1 MRKENQ
7 ANLALAVSVFG
18 AVGTA
23 AGQGGASLVWTAIH
37 HGFLAA
43 TVGGLADW
51 FAVKAIFGR
60 PLGISHRTDILRRNR
75 ARIME
80 SLVQFSADD
89 LLSKKNIM
97 EVIER
102 ENIGALLV
110 EYLEHRGGR
119 ERLIEATV
127 DILRHVAADV
137 DSRRISKELTP
148 YVMQA
153 LHALPLED
161 SFVELLDVLT
171 EEPHADRIFNMLIR
185 MGLALVHTQIF
196 QDILHENIAS
206 IRKEY
211 EGDGMVRAFV
221 LSFFDDEMIGR
232 WMTTRLEEILQSA
245 MSPADQR
252 HIDGVR
258 ALSSFFA
265 SMQKDASLYEA
276 LHRYKIYLIKE
287 IDIESILA
295 DFVEQ
300 RVKNNHPFWVPYV
313 REILNE
319 KIDLFIHSDGWRSR
333 ADRWMKNLV
342 AGEVEKHH
350 DMIAAFIRDYLNQK
364 SDDELVSF
372 IERKVRTD
380 LQMIR
385 INGAIVGALVGML
398 LSVAVTM
405 AERMWGI

>member
-23 AGQGGASLVWTAIH
+23 GQGSSLLVSTIH

-43 TVGGLADW
+43 TIGGLADW

-75 ARIME
+75 VRIME

-89 LLSKKNIM
+89 LLSKQNIM

-102 ENIGALLV
+102 EDIGALLV

-137 DSRRISKELTP
+137 DSRRISKELAP
-148 YVMQA
+148 YVIRA

-171 EEPHADRIFNMLIR
+171 EKPHADRIFNMLIR
-185 MGLALVHTQIF
+185 MGLQLIQTQVF
-196 QDILHENIAS
+196 QEMLRENIAS
-206 IRKEY
+206 IRTEY
-211 EGDGMVRAFV
+211 EGDGMFRAFV
-221 LSFFDDEMIGR
+221 LSFFDDEMIAA
-232 WMTTRLEEILQSA
+232 WLTERLADILQSA
-245 MSPADQR
+245 MEHDDRR
-252 HIDGVR
+252 HRDGVQ
-258 ALSSFFA
+258 ALVSFVTTLRTNP
-265 SMQKDASLYEA
+265 SLHEV
-276 LHRYKIYLIKE
+276 LHRYKVHVIEHIEIENILI
-287 IDIESILA
+287 DFIEHRMKGS
-295 DFVEQ
+295 
-300 RVKNNHPFWVPYV
+300 HPFWIPYV
-313 REILNE
+313 KELLNE
-319 KIDLFIHSDGWRSR
+319 KIDVFAHSESWQNR
-333 ADRWMKNLV
+333 ADRWMKNLA

-350 DMIAAFIRDYLNQK
+350 GMIAEFVRDYLNQK
-364 SDDELVSF
+364 SEDELIVF
-372 IERKVRTD
+372 VEGKVQTD

-385 INGAIVGALVGML
+385 VNGAIVGAFVGMGLSL
-398 LSVAVTM
+398 LVVC
-405 AERMWGI
+405 AERMWGL

>member
-7 ANLALAVSVFG
+7 ANLALAISVLG

-23 AGQGGASLVWTAIH
+23 GQGSSLFVSTIH

-43 TVGGLADW
+43 TIGGLADW

-75 ARIME
+75 TRIME

-102 ENIGALLV
+102 EDIGALLV

-137 DSRRISKELTP
+137 DSRRISKELAP
-148 YVMQA
+148 YVIRA

-161 SFVELLDVLT
+161 SFAELLDVLT
-171 EEPHADRIFNMLIR
+171 EKPHADRIFNMLIR
-185 MGLALVHTQIF
+185 MGLQLIRTQVF
-196 QDILHENIAS
+196 QEMLRENIAS
-206 IRKEY
+206 IRTEY
-211 EGDGMVRAFV
+211 EGDGMFRAFV
-221 LSFFDDEMIGR
+221 LSFFDDEMIAV
-232 WMTTRLEEILQSA
+232 WLTERLTDILQSA
-245 MSPADQR
+245 MEHDDRR
-252 HIDGVR
+252 HRDGVQ
-258 ALSSFFA
+258 ALVSFVTVLRTNP
-265 SMQKDASLYEA
+265 SLHEA
-276 LHRYKIYLIKE
+276 LHRYKVHVIEHIEIENMLI
-287 IDIESILA
+287 DFIEHRMKGS
-295 DFVEQ
+295 
-300 RVKNNHPFWVPYV
+300 HPFWIPYV
-313 REILNE
+313 KELLNE
-319 KIDLFIHSDGWRSR
+319 KIDVFAHSESWQNR
-333 ADRWMKNLV
+333 ADRWMKNLA

-350 DMIAAFIRDYLNQK
+350 GMIAEFVRDYLNQK
-364 SDDELVSF
+364 SEDELISF
-372 IERKVRTD
+372 VEGKVQTD

-385 INGAIVGALVGML
+385 VNGAIVGAFVGMGLSL
-398 LSVAVTM
+398 LVVC
-405 AERMWGI
+405 AERMWGL

>member
-7 ANLALAVSVFG
+7 ANLALAISVFG

-23 AGQGGASLVWTAIH
+23 GQGSSLLVSTIH

-102 ENIGALLV
+102 EDTGALLV

-137 DSRRISKELTP
+137 DSRRISKELAP
-148 YVMQA
+148 YVIRA

-171 EEPHADRIFNMLIR
+171 EEPHTDRIFNILIR
-185 MGLALVHTQIF
+185 MGLQLIQTQVF
-196 QDILHENIAS
+196 QEMLRENIAS
-206 IRKEY
+206 IRTEY
-211 EGDGMVRAFV
+211 EGDGMFRAFV
-221 LSFFDDEMIGR
+221 LSFFDDEMIAA
-232 WMTTRLEEILQSA
+232 WLTERLTDILQSA
-245 MSPADQR
+245 MEHDDRR
-252 HIDGVR
+252 HRDGVQ
-258 ALSSFFA
+258 ALVSFVTA
-265 SMQKDASLYEA
+265 LRTNPSLHEA
-276 LHRYKIYLIKE
+276 LHRYKVHVIEHIEIENILI
-287 IDIESILA
+287 DFIEHRMKGS
-295 DFVEQ
+295 
-300 RVKNNHPFWVPYV
+300 HPFWIPYV
-313 REILNE
+313 KELLNE
-319 KIDLFIHSDGWRSR
+319 KIDVFAHSESWQNR
-333 ADRWMKNLV
+333 ADRWMKNL
-342 AGEVEKHH
+342 AAEEVEKHH
-350 DMIAAFIRDYLNQK
+350 GMIAEFVRDYLNQK
-364 SDDELVSF
+364 SDDELISF
-372 IERKVRTD
+372 VEGKVQTD

-385 INGAIVGALVGML
+385 VNGAIVGAFVGMGLSL
-398 LSVAVTM
+398 LVVC
-405 AERMWGI
+405 AERVWGL

>member
-23 AGQGGASLVWTAIH
+23 GQGSSLLVSTIH

-43 TVGGLADW
+43 TIGGLADW

-89 LLSKKNIM
+89 LLSKQNIM

-102 ENIGALLV
+102 EDIGALLV

-137 DSRRISKELTP
+137 DSRRISKELAP
-148 YVMQA
+148 YVIRA

-171 EEPHADRIFNMLIR
+171 EKPHADRIFNMLIR
-185 MGLALVHTQIF
+185 MGLQLIQTQVF
-196 QDILHENIAS
+196 QEMLRENIAS
-206 IRKEY
+206 IRTEY
-211 EGDGMVRAFV
+211 EGDGMFRAFV
-221 LSFFDDEMIGR
+221 LSFFDDEMIAA
-232 WMTTRLEEILQSA
+232 WLTERLADILQSA
-245 MSPADQR
+245 MEHDDRR
-252 HIDGVR
+252 HRDGVQ
-258 ALSSFFA
+258 ALVSFVTTLRTNP
-265 SMQKDASLYEA
+265 SLHEV
-276 LHRYKIYLIKE
+276 LHRYKVHVIEHIEIENILI
-287 IDIESILA
+287 DFIEHRMKGS
-295 DFVEQ
+295 
-300 RVKNNHPFWVPYV
+300 HPFWIPYV
-313 REILNE
+313 KELLNE
-319 KIDLFIHSDGWRSR
+319 KIDIFVHSDAWQHR
-333 ADRWMKNLV
+333 ADRWMKDLA

-350 DMIAAFIRDYLNQK
+350 EMIADFVRDYLNQK
-364 SDDELVSF
+364 SDDELITFV
-372 IERKVRTD
+372 EGKVRTD

-385 INGAIVGALVGML
+385 VNGAIVGAFVGMA
-398 LSVAVTM
+398 LSLIVTF
-405 AERMWGI
+405 AERMWGV

>member
-23 AGQGGASLVWTAIH
+23 GQGSSLLVSTIH

-43 TVGGLADW
+43 TIGGLADW

-89 LLSKKNIM
+89 LLSKQNIM

-102 ENIGALLV
+102 EDIGALLV

-137 DSRRISKELTP
+137 DSRRISKELAP
-148 YVMQA
+148 YVIRA

-171 EEPHADRIFNMLIR
+171 EKPHADRIFNMLIR
-185 MGLALVHTQIF
+185 MGLQLIQTQVF
-196 QDILHENIAS
+196 QEMLRENIAS
-206 IRKEY
+206 IRTEY
-211 EGDGMVRAFV
+211 EGDGMFRAFV
-221 LSFFDDEMIGR
+221 LSFFDDEMIAA
-232 WMTTRLEEILQSA
+232 WLTERLTDILQSA
-245 MSPADQR
+245 MEHDDRR
-252 HIDGVR
+252 HRDGVQ
-258 ALSSFFA
+258 ALVSFVTVLRTNP
-265 SMQKDASLYEA
+265 SLHEA
-276 LHRYKIYLIKE
+276 LHRYKVHVIEHIEIENMLI
-287 IDIESILA
+287 DFIEHRMKGS
-295 DFVEQ
+295 
-300 RVKNNHPFWVPYV
+300 HPFWIPYV
-313 REILNE
+313 KELLNE
-319 KIDLFIHSDGWRSR
+319 KIDVFAHSESWQNR
-333 ADRWMKNLV
+333 ADRWMKNLA

-350 DMIAAFIRDYLNQK
+350 GMIAEFVRDYLNQK
-364 SDDELVSF
+364 SEDELISF
-372 IERKVRTD
+372 VEGKVQTD

-385 INGAIVGALVGML
+385 VNGAIVGAFVGMGLSL
-398 LSVAVTM
+398 LVVC
-405 AERMWGI
+405 AERMWGL

>member
-7 ANLALAVSVFG
+7 ANLALAISVLG

-23 AGQGGASLVWTAIH
+23 GQGSSLFVSTIH

-43 TVGGLADW
+43 TIGGLADW

-75 ARIME
+75 TRIME

-102 ENIGALLV
+102 EDIGALLV

-137 DSRRISKELTP
+137 DSRRISKELAP
-148 YVMQA
+148 YVIRA

-171 EEPHADRIFNMLIR
+171 EKPHADRIFNMLIR
-185 MGLALVHTQIF
+185 MGLQLIRTQVF
-196 QDILHENIAS
+196 QEMLRENIAS
-206 IRKEY
+206 IRTEY
-211 EGDGMVRAFV
+211 EGDGMFRAFV
-221 LSFFDDEMIGR
+221 LSFFDDEMIAA
-232 WMTTRLEEILQSA
+232 WLTERLTDILQSA
-245 MSPADQR
+245 MEHDDRR
-252 HIDGVR
+252 HRDGVQ
-258 ALSSFFA
+258 ALVSFVTA
-265 SMQKDASLYEA
+265 LRTNPSLHEA
-276 LHRYKIYLIKE
+276 LHRYKVHVIEHIEIENMLI
-287 IDIESILA
+287 DFIEHRMKGS
-295 DFVEQ
+295 
-300 RVKNNHPFWVPYV
+300 HPFWIPYV
-313 REILNE
+313 KELLNE
-319 KIDLFIHSDGWRSR
+319 KIDVFAHSESWQNR
-333 ADRWMKNLV
+333 ADRWMKNLA

-350 DMIAAFIRDYLNQK
+350 GMIAEFVRDYLNQK
-364 SDDELVSF
+364 SEDELISF
-372 IERKVRTD
+372 VEGKVQTD

-385 INGAIVGALVGML
+385 VNGAIVGAFVGMGLSL
-398 LSVAVTM
+398 LVVC
-405 AERMWGI
+405 AERMWGL

>member
-7 ANLALAVSVFG
+7 ANLALAISVFG

-23 AGQGGASLVWTAIH
+23 GQGSSLLVSTIH

-43 TVGGLADW
+43 TIGGLADW

-89 LLSKKNIM
+89 LLSKQNIM

-102 ENIGALLV
+102 EDIGALLV

-137 DSRRISKELTP
+137 DSRRISKELAP
-148 YVMQA
+148 YVIRA

-171 EEPHADRIFNMLIR
+171 EKPHADRIFNMLIR
-185 MGLALVHTQIF
+185 MGLQLIRTQVF
-196 QDILHENIAS
+196 QEMLRENIAS
-206 IRKEY
+206 IRTEY
-211 EGDGMVRAFV
+211 EGDGMFRAFV
-221 LSFFDDEMIGR
+221 LSFFDDEMIAA
-232 WMTTRLEEILQSA
+232 WLTERLADILQSA
-245 MSPADQR
+245 MEHDDRR
-252 HIDGVR
+252 HRDGVQ
-258 ALSSFFA
+258 ALVSFVTAFRTNP
-265 SMQKDASLYEA
+265 SLHEV
-276 LHRYKIYLIKE
+276 LHRYKVHVIGHIEIENILI
-287 IDIESILA
+287 DFIEHRMKGS
-295 DFVEQ
+295 
-300 RVKNNHPFWVPYV
+300 HPFWIPYV
-313 REILNE
+313 KELLNE
-319 KIDLFIHSDGWRSR
+319 KIDVFAHSESWQNR
-333 ADRWMKNLV
+333 ADRWMKNLA

-350 DMIAAFIRDYLNQK
+350 GMIAEFVRDYLNQK
-364 SDDELVSF
+364 SEDELIVF
-372 IERKVRTD
+372 VEGKVQTD

-385 INGAIVGALVGML
+385 VNGAIVGAFVGMGLSL
-398 LSVAVTM
+398 LVVC
-405 AERMWGI
+405 AERMWGL

>member
-23 AGQGGASLVWTAIH
+23 GQGSSLLVSTIH

-43 TVGGLADW
+43 TIGGLADW

-89 LLSKKNIM
+89 LLSKQNIM

-102 ENIGALLV
+102 EDIGALLV

-137 DSRRISKELTP
+137 DSRRISKELAP
-148 YVMQA
+148 YVIRA

-171 EEPHADRIFNMLIR
+171 EKPHADRIFNMLIR
-185 MGLALVHTQIF
+185 MGLQLIRTQVF
-196 QDILHENIAS
+196 QEMLRENIAS
-206 IRKEY
+206 IRTEY
-211 EGDGMVRAFV
+211 EGDGMFRAFV
-221 LSFFDDEMIGR
+221 LSFFDDEMIAA
-232 WMTTRLEEILQSA
+232 WLTERLTDILQSA
-245 MSPADQR
+245 MEHDDRR
-252 HIDGVR
+252 HRDGVQ
-258 ALSSFFA
+258 ALVSFVTTLRTNP
-265 SMQKDASLYEA
+265 SLHEV
-276 LHRYKIYLIKE
+276 LHRYKVHVIEHIEIENILI
-287 IDIESILA
+287 DFIEHRMKGS
-295 DFVEQ
+295 
-300 RVKNNHPFWVPYV
+300 HPFWIPYV
-313 REILNE
+313 KELLNE
-319 KIDLFIHSDGWRSR
+319 KIDVFAHSESWQNR
-333 ADRWMKNLV
+333 ADRWMKNLA

-350 DMIAAFIRDYLNQK
+350 GMIAEFVRDYLNQK
-364 SDDELVSF
+364 SEDELISF
-372 IERKVRTD
+372 VEGKVQTD

-385 INGAIVGALVGML
+385 VNGAIVGAFVGMGLSL
-398 LSVAVTM
+398 LVVC
-405 AERMWGI
+405 AERMWGL

>member
-1 MRKENQ
+1 MQKENQ
-7 ANLALAVSVFG
+7 ANMALALSVIGAAV
-18 AVGTA
+18 TA
-23 AGQGGASLVWTAIH
+23 GKGGDSLFAGVVH

-80 SLVQFSADD
+80 SLVKFSSDD
-89 LLSKKNIM
+89 LLSKENIM
-97 EVIER
+97 DVVER
-102 ENIGALLV
+102 ENIGALLA

-119 ERLIEATV
+119 ERLVEAAV
-127 DILRHVAADV
+127 DILRHVAADI
-137 DSRRISKELTP
+137 DSRRISKELSP

-161 SFVELLDVLT
+161 SFAELFDVLR
-171 EEPHADRIFNMLIR
+171 EEPHTDRIFNMLIR

-245 MSPADQR
+245 MNPSDQR

-333 ADRWMKNLV
+333 ADRWMKNLA

>member
-7 ANLALAVSVFG
+7 ANLALAISVLG

-23 AGQGGASLVWTAIH
+23 GQGSSLFVSTIH

-43 TVGGLADW
+43 TIGGLADW

-102 ENIGALLV
+102 EDIGALLV

-137 DSRRISKELTP
+137 DSRRISKELAP
-148 YVMQA
+148 YVIRA

-171 EEPHADRIFNMLIR
+171 EKPHADRIFNMLIR
-185 MGLALVHTQIF
+185 MGLQLIRTQVF
-196 QDILHENIAS
+196 QEMLRENIAS
-206 IRKEY
+206 IRTEY
-211 EGDGMVRAFV
+211 EGDGMFRAFV
-221 LSFFDDEMIGR
+221 LSFFDDEMIAV
-232 WMTTRLEEILQSA
+232 WLTERLTDILQSA
-245 MSPADQR
+245 MEHDDRR
-252 HIDGVR
+252 HRDGVQ
-258 ALSSFFA
+258 ALVSFVTVLRTNP
-265 SMQKDASLYEA
+265 SLHEA
-276 LHRYKIYLIKE
+276 LHRYKVHVIEHIEIENMLI
-287 IDIESILA
+287 DFIEHRMKGS
-295 DFVEQ
+295 
-300 RVKNNHPFWVPYV
+300 HPFWIPYV
-313 REILNE
+313 KELLNE
-319 KIDLFIHSDGWRSR
+319 KIDVFTHSESWQNR
-333 ADRWMKNLV
+333 ADRWMKNLA

-350 DMIAAFIRDYLNQK
+350 GMIAEFVRDYLNQK
-364 SDDELVSF
+364 SEDELISF
-372 IERKVRTD
+372 VEGKVQTD

-385 INGAIVGALVGML
+385 VNGAIVGAFVGMGLSL
-398 LSVAVTM
+398 LVVC
-405 AERMWGI
+405 AERMWGL